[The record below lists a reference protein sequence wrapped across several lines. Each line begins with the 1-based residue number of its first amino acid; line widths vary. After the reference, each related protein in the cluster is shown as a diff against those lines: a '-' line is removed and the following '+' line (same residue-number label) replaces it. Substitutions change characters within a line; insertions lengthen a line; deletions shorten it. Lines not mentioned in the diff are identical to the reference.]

1 MPLEIAKLVE
11 DNQLEGEELLESLI
25 ERTKKFEIKAIQD
38 KRLIFT
44 RVRTYLQK
52 VFGSFYTTEKSEP
65 MVLIAQS
72 LVRLKQNPHLKGR
85 EEKVVQIGKLM
96 DNLKENG
103 LLKLRLGQSEERD
116 YTIVSQRLSVDVDGA
131 GEKAYEITR
140 RIPSQHKSEE
150 EVKARQ
156 VNYKEELKLIENAKL
171 TCKQI
176 DGLINQPLEDEIKAQ
191 AMVSARD
198 YFKDVE
204 SKLDQALRILT
215 GIGFIDDEFIAELKL
230 ESLDLAEELK
240 EKSMIEKM
248 IFLSSLNWYRHQWA
262 SKSFNEPDNLV
273 YFLIGRMIFR
283 HAPWNPKGNQGVR
296 EALGALE
303 INCAELEKA
312 FVQQASGRAAG
323 EGASSIKVDRKKEK
337 IISLIGQ
344 LVALNN
350 MLARRK
356 SVESGNTLLK
366 KFLRPGIRTP
376 VSRRNMEVIGEE
388 IKSMVK
394 MDCLGKVIRELGF
407 DDKIK
412 QVVGWLR
419 QSLSEGS
426 MELFQQLQAF
436 RVAHGLNNLVDAKE
450 REKLSA
456 FISPMDVVQFMT
468 HLASEAV
475 SVKDCSPEKMDILAR
490 GSTGE
495 VLDTA
500 QRTLTNKGVSYDKA
514 AELINKEFEN
524 LILNFDKDDFESRCA
539 DCNPNFSREQD
550 PFVKIKSFSWV
561 ARRFP
566 FLKAYFGGCLLLVSP
581 IMHNIREGENE
592 KEDKTIHAR
601 TVEFMNKVMEL
612 QEHMLKKIS
621 EAVERFDVSVLDKKR
636 LESQVVSDVERED
649 DLAEGGG
656 GGYTNY
662 TLLLEE
668 GVREVFPKLSFEL
681 QVLVQNQGDELPE
694 ELGEDGGGRGQDGR
708 ALSEEERAF
717 DEKYAHLMT
726 DDHGPAGEQ
735 DAPAPAGS
743 RINPRSVL
751 RLSKSI
757 ENLSIFFDALKAEG
771 YEKRIPVMRRD
782 QIVMNVRDGC
792 YYIRDIMK
800 SLDPD
805 KNDAALL
812 LKQSE
817 ELLDKT
823 RESIQRVEMIE
834 EEINVEEENVEV
846 PLYEIHSILV
856 TLSSSYLVQLNG
868 LMGLIAQKHRTNR
881 GSLVKSDQIDGTR
894 KIVQHIDNA
903 VSTLIRNSRSIKL
916 ESPKIPMALR
926 DVMSVNINAAIGE
939 INRLKRSQLIIQSCQ
954 HPNDLRIYLNQVARY
969 ILEKKLIIPLQNI
982 LGTLKK
988 TQTYVD
994 ESKYAIWK
1002 ADGNEQMSASIFGQ
1016 MDVPK
1021 IGIGDVPKVL
1031 HAVINISDSIADH
1044 MVQRGHEFRQKIQAQ
1059 GQQPPERT
1067 NFDEYADRISQ
1078 SVSGTLGQLHAYFVP
1093 DKDNNITFDP
1103 ENLENILRVIG
1114 TCMGQL
1120 ITLTREFN
1128 QNKAVF
1134 VNEIEAVRKIVPVL
1148 EGIRDSVNDYN
1159 ASYLKQKKSADLARS
1174 KTNCDKTLIGFCQEL
1189 SKYDDPSTP
1198 EYKLLVIRGRVY
1210 LALENLV
1217 QMILGQMKGVFD
1229 AQKKKKYQQTV
1240 NELFYMMSH
1249 VKTETRDFPLFKKFR
1264 ASALREAK
1272 GCGNVA
1278 IAVEVAKVVG
1288 KGEEVEDWI
1297 KVAGGGFED
1306 ATINQCFT
1314 PGMDVARLKKLSE
1327 SI

>member
-11 DNQLEGEELLESLI
+11 DNELEGEELLESLI

-52 VFGSFYTTEKSEP
+52 VFGSFYTTEKNEP

-85 EEKVVQIGKLM
+85 GEKVKQIGKLM

-103 LLKLRLGQSEERD
+103 LLKLRHGQSEERD
-116 YTIVSQRLSVDVDGA
+116 YTIVSQRLTVDVDGA
-131 GEKAYEITR
+131 GEKTYEITR
-140 RIPSQHKSEE
+140 RIPSQRKSEE
-150 EVKARQ
+150 EEKKRLVT
-156 VNYKEELKLIENAKL
+156 YKEELKLIENARL

-176 DGLINQPLEDEIKAQ
+176 DGLISQPLDDEIKAQ
-191 AMVSARD
+191 ATGTVRD
-198 YFKDVE
+198 YFKAVE
-204 SKLDQALRILT
+204 SKLDQAFKILT

-230 ESLDLAEELK
+230 ESLDLAQEMD
-240 EKSMIEKM
+240 EKVMIEKM
-248 IFLSSLNWYRHQWA
+248 VFLSSLNWYRHQWA
-262 SKSFNEPDNLV
+262 SRSFNEPDNLV

-283 HAPWNPKGNQGVR
+283 HAPWNPKGKKEVR
-296 EALGALE
+296 EALASLE
-303 INCAELEKA
+303 LNCAELEKT
-312 FVQQASGRAAG
+312 FVQQASGRAAQEDTG
-323 EGASSIKVDRKKEK
+323 SIKVDRKKEK
-337 IISLIGQ
+337 IFTLIGQ

-388 IKSMVK
+388 IQSMVK

-407 DDKIK
+407 DDTIK
-412 QVVGWLR
+412 QIVGWLR
-419 QSLSEGS
+419 QALSEGS

-436 RVAHGLNNLVDAKE
+436 RVAHGLNNLADAKE

-468 HLASEAV
+468 HLANEAV
-475 SVKDCSPEKMDILAR
+475 WIKDCSPDKMEIGAR

-495 VLDTA
+495 ALDTA

-514 AELINKEFEN
+514 AVLINKEFEN
-524 LILNFDKDDFESRCA
+524 LVLNFDKDDFESRLA
-539 DCNPNFSREQD
+539 ESNPNFSREHD
-550 PFVKIKSFSWV
+550 PNVKIKSFSWV

-566 FLKAYFGGCLLLVSP
+566 FLKAYFGGCMLLVSP
-581 IMHNIREGENE
+581 IMHNIRLGEE
-592 KEDKTIHAR
+592 DKEDKTIHVR
-601 TVEFMNKVMEL
+601 TVEFMIKVLEL
-612 QEHMLKKIS
+612 QDHLIEKINES
-621 EAVERFDVSVLDKKR
+621 VERFNVSALDKKR
-636 LESQVVSDVERED
+636 LESQVVSDVERE
-649 DLAEGGG
+649 AAGGGEGGDS
-656 GGYTNY
+656 NY
-662 TLLLEE
+662 SLLLEE

-681 QVLVQNQGDELPE
+681 QVLVQDQGDELPDDN
-694 ELGEDGGGRGQDGR
+694 GEGGGGGGGQDGR
-708 ALSEEERAF
+708 TLSEEERAF
-717 DEKYAHLMT
+717 DDKYSHLMM
-726 DDHGPAGEQ
+726 DDHGPAGEETP
-735 DAPAPAGS
+735 APPAGS
-743 RINPRSVL
+743 KISLRSVQ

-771 YEKRIPVMRRD
+771 YDRRIPVMRRD

-792 YYIRDIMK
+792 YYIRDIVK
-800 SLDPD
+800 SLDPE
-805 KNDAALL
+805 KNDAAQL
-812 LKQSE
+812 LKKSE
-817 ELLDKT
+817 ELLNNT
-823 RESIQRVEMIE
+823 RDSIQRVEVIE

-856 TLSSSYLVQLNG
+856 TLSSSYLVQLTG
-868 LMGLIAQKHRTNR
+868 LTDLIAQKHRANR
-881 GSLVKSDQIDGTR
+881 GSLVKTDQVEGTK
-894 KIVQHIDNA
+894 KIVTNIDKA
-903 VSTLIRNSRSIKL
+903 VSTLIGNSRSIKL

-954 HPNDLRIYLNQVARY
+954 HPNDLRIYLNQVARH
-969 ILEKKLIIPLQNI
+969 ILEKKLIVPLHNI
-982 LGTLKK
+982 SSTLKK

-994 ESKYAIWK
+994 DSKYAIWK
-1002 ADGNEQMSASIFGQ
+1002 ANGDEQMSSSIFGQ
-1016 MDVPK
+1016 MDVPR
-1021 IGIGDVPKVL
+1021 IGIGDVPRML
-1031 HAVINISDSIADH
+1031 HSVIRISDSIADH
-1044 MVQRGHEFRQKIQAQ
+1044 MVQRGHEFRQKIQSQ

-1067 NFDEYADRISQ
+1067 NFDEYADRMSQ
-1078 SVSGTLGQLHAYFVP
+1078 SVSGILGQLHAYFVP

-1103 ENLENILRVIG
+1103 ENLEDILRVIG
-1114 TCMGQL
+1114 TGMGQL

-1128 QNKAVF
+1128 QNKAAF
-1134 VNEIEAVRKIVPVL
+1134 LNEIEAVRKIVPVL

-1159 ASYLKQKKSADLARS
+1159 ANYLKQKKSADLARS
-1174 KTNCDKTLIGFCQEL
+1174 QTNCDKTLIGFCQEL

-1217 QMILGQMKGVFD
+1217 QIILGQMKSEFN
-1229 AQKKKKYQQTV
+1229 AQKKKKYQQAV

-1272 GCGNVA
+1272 GCGNA
-1278 IAVEVAKVVG
+1278 TIAAEVAKVVD
-1288 KGEEVEDWI
+1288 KGEEVDDWI

-1327 SI
+1327 TI